1 MPHDSDKADSPESWM
16 AVARGDLA
24 MARIDLPLHA
34 TYEMLCFH
42 AQQAAEK
49 SIKALLAHL
58 GIDFPYTHNIAILV
72 ALLPSDLQSVSLL
85 REAERLTPYAV
96 LTRYPGEKEPVDE
109 ERYRR
114 LVGIAAAV
122 VEWVQDYVSRH
133 G

>member
-1 MPHDSDKADSPESWM
+1 MPHDSDKAASPEGWM

-24 MARIDLPLHA
+24 MARIDLPIHA

-49 SIKALLAHL
+49 SIKALLVHL
-58 GIDFPYTHNIAILV
+58 GIDFPYTHNIASLV
-72 ALLPSDLQSVSLL
+72 ALLPPAMQSVSVL
-85 REAERLTPYAV
+85 REAERLSPYAV
-96 LTRYPGEKEPVDE
+96 LARYPGEQEPVDE
-109 ERYRR
+109 ERYER

-122 VEWVQDYVSRH
+122 VTWVEDYVQQH